1 MLISCKIKMK
11 KLLSE
16 IIEKLRYGDYRNES
30 EISRGVVLRILSN
43 LGWDTFDTNIV
54 MSEYSVGNGRV
65 DFALALGRQYTPCI
79 FIEVKQPGKMDNADE
94 QLFRYAYSV
103 GVQFAVLTDGK
114 TWNFYLPSGQGRY
127 EDRRIYKLDITE
139 RTIEESIEKLQRYL
153 AFDRVRNNTAFEDA
167 KRDYSNK
174 YSQSI
179 AQKTIPEAW
188 KDLIDNEDEM
198 LFNLIEDSVEKKCGY
213 KPKQE
218 DIGAFLSL
226 IRVVP
231 LMQQYDLRKDNV
243 KSDRVVAANKK
254 PSFGS
259 WYMLNGQYT
268 EVSSAKDVV
277 VRLLCEFQR
286 LDKDFF
292 EKCYNDERNRGR
304 NRTYIARS
312 TKELY
317 EERPDLEHHSIRLPD
332 GWFLLTNFSNLIK
345 ENILNMAIDIMHF
358 QRGKDVDYH
367 L

>member
-1 MLISCKIKMK
+1 MK

-16 IIEKLRYGDYRNES
+16 IIEKLRHGDYRNKS
-30 EISRGVVLRILSN
+30 EISRGVVLQILSN
-43 LGWDTFDTNIV
+43 LGWNTFDTDIV

-79 FIEVKQPGKMDNADE
+79 FIEVKQPGKTDNADD

-114 TWNFYLPSGQGRY
+114 AWNFYLPSGQGRY

-153 AFDRVRNNTAFEDA
+153 AFDRVRDNTAFEDA

-174 YSQSI
+174 YSQSV

-198 LFNLIEDSVEKKCGY
+198 LFNLIADSVEKKCGY
-213 KPKQE
+213 KPKKE
-218 DIGAFLSL
+218 DIGTFLSL
-226 IRVVP
+226 IRFAPVA
-231 LMQQYDLRKDNV
+231 QQYVPKQDAV
-243 KSDRVVAANKK
+243 KLDSVVSTNK
-254 PSFGS
+254 PSPYGS

-268 EVSSAKDVV
+268 EVGSAKDVV
-277 VRLLCEFQR
+277 VELLRKFQR
-286 LDKDFF
+286 LDKNFF
-292 EKCYNDERNRGR
+292 KKCYNDRRNYGR

-317 EERPDLEHHSIRLPD
+317 KGNPNLEPHNIRLTD
-332 GWFLLTNFSNLIK
+332 GWFLLTNFSNQIK
-345 ENILNMAIDIMHF
+345 ENILNMAIDIMHL